1 MPLYTV
7 IPGFRNYV
15 IANDF
20 PHDIYNLKTK
30 QRVSEFIDAE
40 GYHKLNLVA
49 DNGVRQPVYK
59 HRIIG
64 KCFIR
69 NDDPINKTV
78 VDHINK
84 IRTDNHIS
92 NLRWATISENS
103 INRSRSTRGSH
114 PYNDVTE
121 IPLGCVKV
129 NHYNGHEF
137 NDIYY
142 HLDTDVFYKKIFDH
156 LFRIMYENTA
166 PSGNQYVNASSTLKK
181 QVHIY
186 NHVVARNIDLYPQ
199 VDEEGDVINQPVNDE
214 EDIIVDEFDEEEQ

>member
-1 MPLYTV
+1 MEGYTT
-7 IPGFRNYV
+7 ISGFSNYE
-15 IANDF
+15 IANEY
-20 PHDIYNLKTK
+20 PHEVRRKDNK
-30 QRVSEFIDAE
+30 RVVSECINS
-40 GYHKLNLVA
+40 GYYKLNLVN
-49 DNGVRQPVYK
+49 DHGERKVVRK
-59 HRIIG
+59 HVIIA
-64 KCFIR
+64 KTFIH
-69 NDDPINKTV
+69 NDDPINKTI
-78 VDHINK
+78 VDHIDRDKTNY
-84 IRTDNHIS
+84 HIS

-103 INRSRSTRGSH
+103 INRSRSTRGNH

-199 VDEEGDVINQPVNDE
+199 VDEEGNVINQPVNDE